1 MILILQQMWL
11 FNNTH
16 TMFLLIDYKKSLCKP
31 NISSEKTRGMHAV
44 SKTKDQK
51 KTIEESL
58 SDLEKLVA
66 ELENGELE
74 LDQALKKF
82 EQGVK
87 LSRECQKILEKT
99 EMKIKILMD
108 DELKATDEQLK

>member
-1 MILILQQMWL
+1 
-11 FNNTH
+11 
-16 TMFLLIDYKKSLCKP
+16 
-31 NISSEKTRGMHAV
+31 MHSM
-44 SKTKDQK
+44 SKTKIEK

-82 EQGVK
+82 EQGVR
-87 LSRECQKILEKT
+87 LSRECKKTLEET
-99 EMKIKILMD
+99 EMKIKILME